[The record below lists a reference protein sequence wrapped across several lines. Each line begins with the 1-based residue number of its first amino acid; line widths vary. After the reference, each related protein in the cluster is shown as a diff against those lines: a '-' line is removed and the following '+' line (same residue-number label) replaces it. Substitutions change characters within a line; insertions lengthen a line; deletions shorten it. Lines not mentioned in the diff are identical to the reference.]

1 MQQQIINIVESCF
14 NRVLGYVP
22 NYTIV
27 YKSIGRGIAGTA
39 LCGKNILTFDPFFL
53 NQNPEE
59 YLRRTVPHEVAHLI
73 CHILY
78 PRAKQAH
85 GPEWKSIM
93 LDLGVEPSRCHSYSV
108 KDAPGRHPRPYQ
120 YGCVCEG
127 KIFNLTG
134 RMHKSIEQGKNRI
147 CRNCKS
153 TVVLKGIS
161 K

>member
-14 NRVLGYVP
+14 NRILGYVP
-22 NYTIV
+22 HYTIV
-27 YKSIGRGIAGTA
+27 YKTIGRGIAGTA
-39 LCGKNILTFDPFFL
+39 QSGKNILTFDPFFL
-53 NQNPEE
+53 NQNPAA
-59 YLRRTVPHEVAHLI
+59 YMARTVPHEVGHLI
-73 CHILY
+73 CSILY
-78 PRAKQAH
+78 PRAKQSH

-93 LDLGVEPSRCHSYSV
+93 SRLEAPTTRCHSYDV
-108 KDAPGRHPRPYQ
+108 TDAPGRHERPYQ
-120 YGCVCEG
+120 YGCACEG
-127 KIFNLTG
+127 KTFALTG